1 MKEID
6 LKKLSE
12 PMEYKT
18 RVWPGGTELAYIDAR
33 QAQDRL
39 DEVCWIEN
47 WKVEY
52 AEFRWELFAWV
63 SIRINWEWVTKWDW
77 WSESNIEKEKG
88 AISDSFKRA
97 CVTWGLWRFLYSI
110 KPSKTSNAPA
120 KPKTTSNTSIYTM
133 SIKDVEEVWEWKI
146 YWKSVYL
153 NWDKKTIS
161 DEQITKLKA
170 HPKYIE
176 LPPK

>member
-110 KPSKTSNAPA
+110 KATKSTKA
-120 KPKTTSNTSIYTM
+120 KTTNKTDEPIPNWYNDLPRHKEAY
-133 SIKDVEEVWEWKI
+133 IKKIRAWELTPELIIKSLEEKWYK
-146 YWKSVYL
+146 L
-153 NWDKKTIS
+153 GKTTK
-161 DEQITKLKA
+161 EQIMNLS
-170 HPKYIE
+170 
-176 LPPK
+176 